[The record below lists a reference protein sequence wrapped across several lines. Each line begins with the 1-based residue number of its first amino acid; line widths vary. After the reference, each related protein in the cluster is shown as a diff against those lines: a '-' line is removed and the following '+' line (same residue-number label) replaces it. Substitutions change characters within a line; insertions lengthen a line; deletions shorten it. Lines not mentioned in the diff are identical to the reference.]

1 MADTPHDFEDQ
12 PQDPLLELIVTH
24 RERLRRQP
32 AAQCGHARTV
42 VATKIDTEERVN
54 VEDLVNSG
62 NELFDKV
69 VTVFAALCT
78 EVHQLELTAREIHYP
93 ALAIFGETTRD
104 CGNKFKLTLE
114 GQDPIS
120 VFGNGIKTLQE
131 AQRFC
136 ERCMF
141 VVSDILKQLG
151 ALYNAKEK
159 LYQTTFSTVHL
170 LAVWNSLGDVLA
182 ILVTIDSI
190 VSSNSLIKLYWTT
203 FRNALFPDDDDDS
216 DREADP
222 ALRPLEQ
229 MFFVLERTIL
239 SASCFQNCTDMPS
252 DCSDNSVLMEEMLEY
267 IKLRM
272 KDLAAEWK
280 AASKETEIFPHYNC
294 EQGIVG
300 LVGTFVLYYK
310 LLPGGMYPDGTVL
323 KSLWQL
329 QSIVPAVSLYGRS
342 TWLMDSFIRS
352 NMDIPAQISKTLSPK
367 DPAANRREY
376 VTRFVSSLSQRV
388 PSYTRHVT
396 LWSIEMEDRIKI
408 GPKCSKQNCAN
419 YIKLVIHGL
428 AIAHRIKRVVEKT
441 LSLHMA
447 EKIPMTRKVV
457 TQHFAVCIE
466 LLKTIEDIC
475 AKKLTLLA
483 QFSPIVLS
491 DTKEEISQDLEKWR
505 TRLETRKSK
514 SLGTKNFTGIFLDLD
529 SALSIL
535 RNTLEGS
542 QAISFER
549 ACTMSIVLSV
559 LECKGTGSAL
569 SNVEELVRVEK
580 NLNKIALVST
590 WQSKIKSACDCS
602 FLYWESQVF
611 FPLILSDIF
620 SNPGKANR
628 IQWVTKAYCD
638 SQRLLRANVCSN
650 GDLVGIFGKG
660 ICRTIAENITQPLCR
675 SVEDALRLHQH
686 SVHMKFMV
694 ETSLPKTG
702 DIHANLQAFIDLP
715 PIEVFGDLVSIKG
728 AVVAYLE
735 QQFYDMTVLALHDWK
750 TYAEMREIALEN
762 YGLQLSPSGLP
773 QGTLDTGLDV
783 LQIMRRISV
792 FVSLYNYNLNQQF
805 FIERKPDRGAKHLKT
820 ISVQSIS
827 NSVGTHG
834 LGIMNTCVNFT
845 YQYLAKA
852 FEVFSEFLF
861 DENIKSYLSKERR
874 WFSKHAQDPEI
885 SHRYPFV
892 HAFKYNK
899 EIRRLGE
906 PSPGMTYLTK
916 FREHITK
923 IGNALGYVRMVR
935 SAGMH
940 WVSNAI
946 QFIPDLDNVPEFERE
961 TTNDVED
968 ADFASIENKAR
979 KNLQSTITDLSAK
992 FNEETDYLKVLVEVF
1007 QQVMSNAQGTE
1018 HLENFF
1024 MIIPSLSVNFVQAS
1038 LAAKDQL
1045 ARSRMGHEAYFTDDG
1060 LATGIAY
1067 ILSILNQNSQFK
1079 SLQWFESIDHSFS
1092 AEVAKSE
1099 KQLEQMV
1106 SPDKTEEVKRRA
1118 KRMNDFRHE
1127 YELFKFALTDAQ
1139 VFFS

>member
-1 MADTPHDFEDQ
+1 
-12 PQDPLLELIVTH
+12 
-24 RERLRRQP
+24 
-32 AAQCGHARTV
+32 
-42 VATKIDTEERVN
+42 
-54 VEDLVNSG
+54 
-62 NELFDKV
+62 
-69 VTVFAALCT
+69 
-78 EVHQLELTAREIHYP
+78 
-93 ALAIFGETTRD
+93 
-104 CGNKFKLTLE
+104 
-114 GQDPIS
+114 
-120 VFGNGIKTLQE
+120 
-131 AQRFC
+131 
-136 ERCMF
+136 
-141 VVSDILKQLG
+141 
-151 ALYNAKEK
+151 
-159 LYQTTFSTVHL
+159 
-170 LAVWNSLGDVLA
+170 
-182 ILVTIDSI
+182 
-190 VSSNSLIKLYWTT
+190 
-203 FRNALFPDDDDDS
+203 
-216 DREADP
+216 
-222 ALRPLEQ
+222 
-229 MFFVLERTIL
+229 
-239 SASCFQNCTDMPS
+239 
-252 DCSDNSVLMEEMLEY
+252 
-267 IKLRM
+267 
-272 KDLAAEWK
+272 
-280 AASKETEIFPHYNC
+280 
-294 EQGIVG
+294 
-300 LVGTFVLYYK
+300 
-310 LLPGGMYPDGTVL
+310 
-323 KSLWQL
+323 
-329 QSIVPAVSLYGRS
+329 
-342 TWLMDSFIRS
+342 
-352 NMDIPAQISKTLSPK
+352 
-367 DPAANRREY
+367 
-376 VTRFVSSLSQRV
+376 
-388 PSYTRHVT
+388 
-396 LWSIEMEDRIKI
+396 
-408 GPKCSKQNCAN
+408 
-419 YIKLVIHGL
+419 
-428 AIAHRIKRVVEKT
+428 
-441 LSLHMA
+441 
-447 EKIPMTRKVV
+447 
-457 TQHFAVCIE
+457 
-466 LLKTIEDIC
+466 
-475 AKKLTLLA
+475 
-483 QFSPIVLS
+483 
-491 DTKEEISQDLEKWR
+491 
-505 TRLETRKSK
+505 
-514 SLGTKNFTGIFLDLD
+514 
-529 SALSIL
+529 
-535 RNTLEGS
+535 
-542 QAISFER
+542 
-549 ACTMSIVLSV
+549 
-559 LECKGTGSAL
+559 
-569 SNVEELVRVEK
+569 
-580 NLNKIALVST
+580 
-590 WQSKIKSACDCS
+590 
-602 FLYWESQVF
+602 
-611 FPLILSDIF
+611 
-620 SNPGKANR
+620 
-628 IQWVTKAYCD
+628 
-638 SQRLLRANVCSN
+638 
-650 GDLVGIFGKG
+650 
-660 ICRTIAENITQPLCR
+660 
-675 SVEDALRLHQH
+675 
-686 SVHMKFMV
+686 
-694 ETSLPKTG
+694 
-702 DIHANLQAFIDLP
+702 
-715 PIEVFGDLVSIKG
+715 
-728 AVVAYLE
+728 
-735 QQFYDMTVLALHDWK
+735 MTVLALHDWK